1 MAEDVLE
8 ACGLGVAEVDAACA
22 VQKAN
27 AVFTAMFGPDAEGMA
42 RGCLA
47 ALSQN
52 MLAQM
57 PCELR
62 DAVAGGR
69 HWQGHVPLPEGQV
82 AFVEAF
88 PLRWAGIAGHRVDAG
103 AVEDAGA
110 VLQARYTQPEEACR
124 HSLMPL
130 GAEKSPQD
138 RQAGQDRQDRQVGR
152 DTTRDARRQHVL
164 CFASG
169 VAHDFNNVLASI
181 QGFAEIAASAE
192 RDAVSLTGRSVR
204 NILKGCEQARELVGR
219 VRTMGGKVR
228 VDAAGCDVA
237 ALTMQWCRDR
247 RGLLPGDV
255 LLETDVCGERVPVN
269 ADPQLLEQV
278 FDAVWRNSVQAM
290 PQGGTLHVQVHV
302 QAGEAG
308 GRLPVLLEMR
318 DTGHGMDAAT
328 RERCCEPYFTTREAA
343 GARGR
348 GLALARGI
356 VWAHGGEMVVD
367 SVPGAGTTVRIW
379 LPRG

>member
-1 MAEDVLE
+1 MAEDLFE
-8 ACGLGVAEVDAACA
+8 ACGLGVAGVDTACA
-22 VQKAN
+22 VIQAN
-27 AVFTAMFGPDAEGMA
+27 AVFFAMFGPDADGTE
-42 RGCLA
+42 RGSLV

-62 DAVAGGR
+62 AAVAGGW
-69 HWQGHVPLPEGQV
+69 HWQGHVPLPDGQV

-88 PLRWAGIAGHRVDAG
+88 PLRWAGIAGHRG
-103 AVEDAGA
+103 DAGA
-110 VLQARYTQPEEACR
+110 VLQARYIYPHEVLGDARAPLDADENPE
-124 HSLMPL
+124 SF
-130 GAEKSPQD
+130 EKS
-138 RQAGQDRQDRQVGR
+138 R
-152 DTTRDARRQHVL
+152 DKALADRRQHVR
-164 CFASG
+164 CFAGG

-192 RDAVSLTGRSVR
+192 RDAASLAGRSVR
-204 NILKGCEQARELVGR
+204 NILKGCEQARELVER

-228 VDAAGCDVA
+228 LHATGCDVSE
-237 ALTMQWCRDR
+237 LTLRWCRER
-247 RGLLPGDV
+247 SSLLPGGV
-255 LLETDVCGERVPVN
+255 LLETDVCAERVLANVDQP
-269 ADPQLLEQV
+269 LLEQS

-290 PQGGTLHVQVHV
+290 PQGGTLHVRVRMT
-302 QAGEAG
+302 EE
-308 GRLPVLLEMR
+308 RLPVLMEVR

-356 VWAHGGEMVVD
+356 LWAHGGELVVD
-367 SVPGAGTTVRIW
+367 SVPGAGTTVRMW